1 VDLPLSVLTRKEDAT
16 HATRFTYTLNHP
28 TLTLTPIRSCTRIS
42 PGRHLAG
49 DLLVPVKGEIS
60 QEMALFVYDRYNQF
74 LAGFASGKFTISREI
89 TFLAGYYELSGM
101 C

>member
-1 VDLPLSVLTRKEDAT
+1 
-16 HATRFTYTLNHP
+16 
-28 TLTLTPIRSCTRIS
+28 
-42 PGRHLAG
+42 
-49 DLLVPVKGEIS
+49 
-60 QEMALFVYDRYNQF
+60 MALFVYDRYNQF